1 MDRRDFL
8 RLCGLAGVAV
18 SAPFLPSRVCAQE
31 GYDGILYLIVH
42 ASGGW
47 DPTSFCDPKGSPDPD
62 APTPINH
69 YLRDDIRSPSGP
81 SPIRWAPFA
90 DNDAFFERHYRD
102 ILVFNGIDTSTNS
115 HAVGPR
121 HIHSGVLTEGH
132 PAFAALVA
140 AHRRR
145 ASPMAFITNGGY
157 DITRGIVS
165 RTRVGNV
172 NAIQRIA
179 QPDLLSI
186 TNEVPYHT
194 PTTQE
199 RIHAAQRAR
208 LERLRDKQHLPHL
221 DRSITEVVL
230 SRDPSE
236 ASLRALTEYLP
247 DLNALNTTLGRQGA
261 LAIAAWRAGIC
272 VSANLSVGGFD
283 THGNHDTNQAN
294 ALRGLTQG
302 ITEVWNQAEEAG
314 IADRVMMVVG
324 SDFGRTPGYNEGNG
338 KDHWSITS
346 MFMMGAGVRG
356 NRVIGVSDDTHRALT
371 LDPQSLERSEGGV
384 ILRPVHIQNALRDAA
399 GVTGSDL
406 ARTYPIANERLAGL
420 EIG

>member
-1 MDRRDFL
+1 MDRREFL
-8 RLCGLAGVAV
+8 RICGLAGVAV
-18 SAPFLPSRVCAQE
+18 SAPFVPSPARAQD
-31 GYDGILYLIVH
+31 GYDGILYLVVH

-47 DPTSFCDPKGSPDPD
+47 DPTSFCDPKGSAGPDT
-62 APTPINH
+62 PTPINH
-69 YLRDDIRSPSGP
+69 YLTDDIRSPSGP
-81 SPIRWAPFA
+81 SDIRWAPFA
-90 DNDAFFERHYRD
+90 DNDAFFERHYENL
-102 ILVFNGIDTSTNS
+102 LVFNGIDTSTNS

-140 AHRRR
+140 AHQRR

-157 DITRGIVS
+157 DITRGVVS

-172 NAIQRIA
+172 NAIERIA
-179 QPDLLSI
+179 RPDLLSI

-194 PTTQE
+194 PNTRE

-208 LERLRDKQHLPHL
+208 LERLRAAQHLPQL
-221 DRSITEVVL
+221 DRSLNEVIL

-236 ASLRALTEYLP
+236 ASLRALTAYLP
-247 DLNALNTTLGRQGA
+247 DLNLLDTSLGRQGA
-261 LAIAAWRAGIC
+261 LAMAAYQAGIC

-294 ALRGLTQG
+294 ALRSLTQG
-302 ITEVWNQAEEAG
+302 ITEVWNHAEEAG

-346 MFMMGAGVRG
+346 MLMMGAGIRG
-356 NRVIGVSDDTHRALT
+356 NRVIGASTDTHRPLA
-371 LDPQSLERSEGGV
+371 LDPQTLETAENGV
-384 ILRPVHIQNALRDAA
+384 VLRPLHIQNALRDAA
-399 GVTGSDL
+399 GITGTEL
-406 ARTYPIANERLAGL
+406 GRTYPLDPERLAGL
-420 EIG
+420 ELG